1 MVERQTSPSEQT
13 PLIASAEDDPQSNVS
28 SLRGLGIITSMGL
41 LIFIQTTNMSIMTTA
56 QSYIAADLDAFAEAT
71 WFTSAFMIAMSSVTP
86 LSGRLSEI
94 FTPRIYVTFSGLV
107 LALGLFITAAAPTL
121 AVFLLG
127 RVVTGIGSGGLM
139 SVAII
144 LVLDLASPKRRGLYI
159 GVINA
164 GYTTGVASGAVLA
177 GLLTPI
183 VGWRF
188 LFWIQ
193 APAALVLG
201 PLLSLA
207 LPTSPN
213 DRGALTGS
221 ALRNSL
227 VRIDYAGSFTLTL
240 SVVLML
246 SSLASP
252 QIPLWPIPVSLLL
265 FGLFILIESNW
276 ASEPVIPVR
285 LLRNRS
291 VLLTCVAAL
300 GMMMARWAVLFFTPV
315 YAMAVRGWS
324 PASAG
329 LILVPTNAGFG
340 AGGLLVGWL
349 HIRKAS
355 SYYIS
360 CLIIFI
366 LFAMATAALAFL
378 STPTSSA
385 VVYLSVTFLDGL
397 FAGSLMN
404 YTLSHVLHLTNP
416 ELHYIVTSLVAMSRG
431 FAGSFGSAIGGGFFA
446 RVLKSS
452 LETGFSQHGLPPRPD
467 LVRTLL
473 GSPATVMQ
481 LTGLARLVAIQSYEH
496 ATRMLFL
503 AGSALALGATV
514 LQAGTGWRSGVNDKR
529 QDDFGSDQEA

>member
-1 MVERQTSPSEQT
+1 MMERRASSSERT
-13 PLIASAEDDPQSNVS
+13 PLIVPTDPGPKTSAA
-28 SLRGLGIITSMGL
+28 LATGLNDVELIGL
-41 LIFIQTTNMSIMTTA
+41 LIATNMSMMTTA

-71 WFTSAFMIAMSSVTP
+71 WFTSAYMIAMSSVTP
-86 LSGRLSEI
+86 LSGRLSGI
-94 FTPRIYVTFSGLV
+94 FTPRLYVIFSGFF
-107 LALGLFITAAAPTL
+107 LAAGLFITAAAPTL

-127 RVVTGIGSGGLM
+127 RVVTGVGSGGLM
-139 SVAII
+139 SSAII
-144 LVLDLASPKRRGLYI
+144 LVLDLASPKRRGLFI
-159 GVINA
+159 GLINA

-183 VGWRF
+183 VGWRL

-201 PLLSLA
+201 PLLFLA
-207 LPTSPN
+207 LPTSSN

-221 ALRNSL
+221 ALRASL
-227 VRIDYAGSFTLTL
+227 ARVDYAGSLTLTL

-252 QIPLWPIPVSLLL
+252 QIPLWPIPLSLFM
-265 FGLFILIESNW
+265 FGSFILIESKW
-276 ASEPVIPVR
+276 TTEPVIPVR

-291 VLLTCVAAL
+291 VLMTCIAAL
-300 GMMMARWAVLFFTPV
+300 GMMMARWAVLFFTPA
-315 YAMAVRGWS
+315 YAIAVRGWS

-329 LILVPTNAGFG
+329 LLLVPTNAGFG
-340 AGGLLVGWL
+340 TGGLLVGWL
-349 HIRKAS
+349 HIRKAN

-360 CLIIFI
+360 CLIIFF

-385 VVYLSVTFLDGL
+385 VLYMFVTFLDGL

-404 YTLSHVLHLTNP
+404 YTLSHVLHMTNP
-416 ELHYIVTSLVAMSRG
+416 ESHYIVTSLVAMSRG

-446 RVLKSS
+446 RVLKGS
-452 LETGFSQHGLPPRPD
+452 LETGFSQHGLSPRPE

-473 GSPATVMQ
+473 GSPATV
-481 LTGLARLVAIQSYEH
+481 LNLSGLERLVAIQSYEY

-503 AGSALALGATV
+503 AGSALALAATV
-514 LQAGTGWRSGVNDKR
+514 FQAGTGWRARADDKR
-529 QDDFGSDQEA
+529 QDSNASDEES